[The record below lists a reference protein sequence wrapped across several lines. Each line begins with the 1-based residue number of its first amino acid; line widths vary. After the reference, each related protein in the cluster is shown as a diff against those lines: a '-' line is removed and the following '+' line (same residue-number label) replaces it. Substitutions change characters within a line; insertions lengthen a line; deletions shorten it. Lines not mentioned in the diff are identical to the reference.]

1 MKKLLIAAAL
11 IALTVP
17 AVATSATSERATK
30 RVSAYN
36 NYFAPKKVTVRKGT
50 KVVWTI
56 RQGVHEVDG
65 GYFESP
71 YLSKGKTYSKKFKR
85 RGVVRYHCEIHPGM
99 TGKVVVR

>member
-1 MKKLLIAAAL
+1 MKRLLIAVAL

-30 RVSAYN
+30 RVGAYN

-50 KVVWTI
+50 KVTWTI

-65 GYFESP
+65 GFFESP

-85 RGVVRYHCEIHPGM
+85 RGTFRYVCEIHPGM
-99 TGKVVVR
+99 GGKVVVR